1 MLPEKASM
9 FKCSSCQ
16 NTLLASPGVTSMTCP
31 YCKNTVEVPVE
42 MRKPASIGGNPDA
55 VRAVWGEVVQL
66 AQSGNREEAIK
77 KYMAASGLNR
87 MAASS
92 IVDSAAKASPQEMSN
107 PETAQDI
114 YSTGARAKL
123 MGGVMLS
130 AWKPI
135 MYGCGVL
142 FFAAILATIF
152 GAISY
157 YLSSIF

>member
-1 MLPEKASM
+1 MLSKNTSM
-9 FKCSSCQ
+9 FKCPSCQ
-16 NTLLASPGVTSMTCP
+16 NILLASPGVTSMDCP
-31 YCKNTVEVPVE
+31 YCKNTIEIPVKV
-42 MRKPASIGGNPDA
+42 RKPASLGGNPDA

-66 AQSGNREEAIK
+66 AQSGSREEAIK

-92 IVDSAAKASPQEMSN
+92 IIDSVAKASPQEMSN
-107 PETAQDI
+107 PETAQNI

-135 MYGCGVL
+135 VITCGFF
-142 FFAAILATIF
+142 FFAAIFSIVLA
-152 GAISY
+152 AVLY
-157 YLSSIF
+157 YLRSIF